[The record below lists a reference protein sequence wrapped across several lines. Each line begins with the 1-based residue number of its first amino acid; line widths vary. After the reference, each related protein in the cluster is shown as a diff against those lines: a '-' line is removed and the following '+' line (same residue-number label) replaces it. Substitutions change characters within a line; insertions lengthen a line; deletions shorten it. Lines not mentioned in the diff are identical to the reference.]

1 MFTEDKATE
10 IFCIADDFCKVFDTQ
25 MEKYTIKS
33 NSKRKYHRDST
44 MSKAEIMVVILF
56 QSSGFR
62 CLKYFYKE
70 YVCVHLR
77 HLFPNVVPYNRFVER
92 QKSIATL

>member
-44 MSKAEIMVVILF
+44 MFKAEIMIIILLVHPIFGVIV
-56 QSSGFR
+56 S
-62 CLKYFYKE
+62 
-70 YVCVHLR
+70 
-77 HLFPNVVPYNRFVER
+77 
-92 QKSIATL
+92 

>member
-1 MFTEDKATE
+1 MFTKDKATE

-44 MSKAEIMVVILF
+44 MSKAEIMVIILLVHPIFGVIV
-56 QSSGFR
+56 S
-62 CLKYFYKE
+62 
-70 YVCVHLR
+70 
-77 HLFPNVVPYNRFVER
+77 
-92 QKSIATL
+92 

>member
-33 NSKRKYHRDST
+33 NSKSKYHRDST
-44 MSKAEIMVVILF
+44 MLKAEIMIIILLVHPIFGVIV
-56 QSSGFR
+56 S
-62 CLKYFYKE
+62 
-70 YVCVHLR
+70 
-77 HLFPNVVPYNRFVER
+77 
-92 QKSIATL
+92 

>member
-44 MSKAEIMVVILF
+44 MLKAEIMIIILLVHPIFGVIV
-56 QSSGFR
+56 S
-62 CLKYFYKE
+62 
-70 YVCVHLR
+70 
-77 HLFPNVVPYNRFVER
+77 
-92 QKSIATL
+92 

>member
-1 MFTEDKATE
+1 MFTEDKASE

-44 MSKAEIMVVILF
+44 MSKTEIMVIILLVHPIFGVIV
-56 QSSGFR
+56 S
-62 CLKYFYKE
+62 
-70 YVCVHLR
+70 
-77 HLFPNVVPYNRFVER
+77 
-92 QKSIATL
+92 

>member
-44 MSKAEIMVVILF
+44 MSKAEIMVIILLVHPIFGVIV
-56 QSSGFR
+56 S
-62 CLKYFYKE
+62 
-70 YVCVHLR
+70 
-77 HLFPNVVPYNRFVER
+77 
-92 QKSIATL
+92 